1 MRCLRHPDPL
11 PTGVLGLANARGGFH
26 WFHVPEQG
34 VHLHATHCKVFDT
47 VPSIPDQEDDLG
59 PFVYLASY
67 PSIDEAE
74 WAVASLRGA
83 GFAGT
88 VVADRVYATTGAQVW
103 VPEEQFSD
111 AAALLADRGAAS
123 DEMPGSVTSRPWF
136 RAVAV
141 VLVLSAGGAA
151 ALVLLLNLVYLG
163 LVQVIPR
170 GAAMILT
177 LMFVAGVTAGV
188 VRLVRRR

>member
-1 MRCLRHPDPL
+1 M
-11 PTGVLGLANARGGFH
+11 
-26 WFHVPEQG
+26 
-34 VHLHATHCKVFDT
+34 
-47 VPSIPDQEDDLG
+47 
-59 PFVYLASY
+59 YLASY

-123 DEMPGSVTSRPWF
+123 DEMPGSVTRRPWF